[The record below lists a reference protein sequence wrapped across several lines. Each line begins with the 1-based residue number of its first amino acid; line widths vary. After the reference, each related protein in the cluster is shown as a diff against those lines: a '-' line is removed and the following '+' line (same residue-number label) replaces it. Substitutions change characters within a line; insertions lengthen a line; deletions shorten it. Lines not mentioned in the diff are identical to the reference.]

1 MPNVLVSFLCS
12 LLIAVYSY
20 SDISY
25 ERQLMTSLPSDVS
38 HMSSTSFQYHRNHCD
53 SIALSFLRPDS
64 ASYFLCLCFNKH
76 GTFFQSLGFFPFYY
90 LQKQTGDVDLIAF
103 DAPVNYDSRKFNT
116 FDDRPSTFAI
126 SAAGLGS
133 ELFIAQASCSSL
145 VSELYSGQHCGE
157 TFFSHTCDNST
168 FDLDAD
174 ILGNCKFSIHKS
186 DIDYTASSNPTS
198 IINSGDV
205 ILYHEIDIPEPDE
218 SDDHANPALDYVHH
232 AVGTVVAL
240 KDLDDDGDLN
250 LIVGGIVKQPVGKW
264 EFGTVDRICCQI
276 LQDIDFESVD
286 AQTIFNSWTA
296 VRLGN
301 GEDRARTTHLRMR
314 DWIRH
319 SSAFVFNSNNN
330 RIQARDRERP
340 ARGLYNP
347 DPFAFQTTAATIQF
361 TWGIQHHYTSFI
373 DHGEVGFIFGMKDRR
388 NYYSYILSNHDD
400 CGNFDVTH
408 GDIVAKIVDGQY
420 PAYPLSPH
428 KEISE
433 FYRGQRDNI
442 RIEIDGDHIK
452 LFFNN
457 ELRFDVVDN
466 NVGGVGPFHGSYGFY
481 VWDLPDAY
489 FEDIRVETSF
499 TSGLVTVNQ
508 EPTEW
513 VGEPYTNSECL
524 LKLFTGKVG
533 SALTTLTPFPFPCP
547 DSSETYSCSSSWV
560 SLTPGSN
567 DMVVDCSDGINRVR
581 KVISN
586 WSTTGASSIE
596 DYSVLPSVLDDPDA
610 VSSLLEVDFQHRK
623 PVVSSSGHHLSPLI
637 TFTVR
642 NGGLYYRHLL
652 MDY

>member
-1 MPNVLVSFLCS
+1 MLLLLS
-12 LLIAVYSY
+12 LLLFLPFGLTDSTYAL
-20 SDISY
+20 ISQ
-25 ERQLMTSLPSDVS
+25 ERSLLTSLPSS
-38 HMSSTSFQYHRNHCD
+38 ISSISSSVFLFDSNHCD

-264 EFGTVDRICCQI
+264 EFGTVDRICCEV
-276 LQDIDFESVD
+276 LLDIDSDEGSHETFSEWQQVE
-286 AQTIFNSWTA
+286 I
-296 VRLGN
+296 GN
-301 GEDRARTTHLRMR
+301 G
-314 DWIRH
+314 RH
-319 SSAFVFNSNNN
+319 SLRRSRAQSDHAEMEAESSFNFYFDSHN
-330 RIQARDRERP
+330 RILPDDGFRP
-340 ARGLYNP
+340 AKGLYNP
-347 DPFAFQTTAATIQF
+347 DPLASVASDITIKF
-361 TWGIQHHYTSFI
+361 TWGLLTSANSFA
-373 DHGEVGFIFGMKDRR
+373 HGEVGFVFGMQDYKH
-388 NYYSYILSNHDD
+388 YYVFMMSNHDD
-400 CGNFDVTH
+400 CGNFHVEEKDALVK
-408 GDIVAKIVDGQY
+408 VVDGKL
-420 PAYPLSPH
+420 PAHVLAEGTIP
-428 KEISE
+428 E
-433 FYRGQRDNI
+433 FYAGQRYEFEIVMEGNNI
-442 RIEIDGDHIK
+442 KMYRDE
-452 LFFNN
+452 

-466 NVGGVGPFHGSYGFY
+466 NVGGVDPYHGTYGFY
-481 VWDLPDAY
+481 VWDQVGAY
-489 FEDIRVETSF
+489 FQDIRVETSF

-513 VGEPYTNSECL
+513 VGESRTNSECL